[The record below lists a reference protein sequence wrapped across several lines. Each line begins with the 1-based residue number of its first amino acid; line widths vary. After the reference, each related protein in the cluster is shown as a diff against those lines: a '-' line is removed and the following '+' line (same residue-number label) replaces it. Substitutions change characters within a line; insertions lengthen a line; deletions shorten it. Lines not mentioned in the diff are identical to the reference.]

1 LKECTFMA
9 NGITRTLHHV
19 GRIPREKPPGGSL
32 LGDHLWWA
40 RKVFG
45 DRRGSY
51 VSQDRLAAEFNL
63 NRLTLRS
70 LEAGTAKGK
79 SHDPLVKLAAGF
91 GVTLDNLAAYLRGGY
106 GEPGE
111 PAAKSLLDGEAP
123 LVVTDD
129 EPPESQSFP
138 NLRAI
143 FEQAVGRLAVA
154 DSKNAEAY
162 ASIIRDRLPAFDSPE
177 TLTVEKAV
185 EFLKAAAKGG
195 EVAPDDIETPRGTR
209 RKR

>member
-1 LKECTFMA
+1 MA
-9 NGITRTLHHV
+9 NGTPRTLHNV
-19 GRIPREKPPGGSL
+19 GRTPREKPPGGSL
-32 LGDHLWWA
+32 LGDRLWWA

-51 VSQDRLAAEFNL
+51 VSQDKLAAEFGL

-91 GVTLDNLAAYLRGGY
+91 GVTIDNLAAYLRGGY
-106 GEPGE
+106 GEPDE
-111 PAAKSLLDGEAP
+111 PAAKALLDGEAP
-123 LVVTDD
+123 IVALDD

-138 NLRAI
+138 NLRAL

-154 DSKNAEAY
+154 EPQNVAAY
-162 ASIIRDRLPAFDSPE
+162 ASVIRDRLPAFDNPE
-177 TLTVEKAV
+177 SLTVERAV
-185 EFLKAAAKGG
+185 EFLKAAVAGG
-195 EVAPDDIETPRGTR
+195 EVASDDIETPRGTR
-209 RKR
+209 RKRP